1 MISNFYQKENYYK
14 NKLTIFINIEKN
26 EKLIIYNNE
35 LKINDGGNCD
45 FCSIIVKFFEPTNNI
60 SVEQYFEKIFTEY
73 LKFIDNIIETMYRKQ
88 CFLDQYLIL
97 LTRIEE
103 HVNKMIPGLLN
114 LKFTYENENDINMYN
129 LIKSIIFSLFD
140 FFKILK
146 LIKENIH
153 KQNMKNDKDI
163 DIDMDID
170 NDNDYYVNKLSK
182 DDYNVRYR
190 NKKTNK
196 RTYSL

>member
-26 EKLIIYNNE
+26 EKLIIYDNE

-45 FCSIIVKFFEPTNNI
+45 FCSIIVNFFEPTNNI
-60 SVEQYFEKIFTEY
+60 SVEQYLEKIFTDY

-103 HVNKMIPGLLN
+103 HINKMIPGLLN
-114 LKFTYENENDINMYN
+114 LKITYENDINMYN

-146 LIKENIH
+146 LLKENIH
-153 KQNMKNDKDI
+153 NQNMKNDSDI
-163 DIDMDID
+163 DMDIDMDID
-170 NDNDYYVNKLSK
+170 NDNDYNVNKLSK

-190 NKKTNK
+190 NKKINK